1 MEKLFNW
8 TSIILGFIGG
18 TAAKIW
24 GGWDMLLYALV
35 VLIVIDYITGL
46 IKAVYTQTLSS
57 EIGFKGLCKKVTILL
72 VVALAN
78 IIGQLTGDNL
88 AIREIVIMFFVA
100 NEGISILEN
109 SAVIYPDMPEPLKK
123 VLLQLRDK
131 NDNEEGEK
139 VIDE

>member
-1 MEKLFNW
+1 MEKLFNG

-18 TAAKIW
+18 VATKIW

-46 IKAVYTQTLSS
+46 IKAIYTKTLSS
-57 EIGFKGLCKKVTILL
+57 EVGFKGLCKKVTILL

-78 IIGQLTGDNL
+78 VIGQLTGDNL

-131 NDNEEGEK
+131 KEG
-139 VIDE
+139 DR